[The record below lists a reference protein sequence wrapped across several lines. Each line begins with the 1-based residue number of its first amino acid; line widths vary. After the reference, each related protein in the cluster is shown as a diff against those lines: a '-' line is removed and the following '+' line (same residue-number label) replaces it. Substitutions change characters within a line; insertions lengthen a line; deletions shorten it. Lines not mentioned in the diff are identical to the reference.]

1 MREILFRGF
10 TPDENGKD
18 KAFVNGEW
26 IKGQWVQ
33 GSYWELD
40 KTTYCFKEDYE
51 RDPGNTEHYIVFDQM
66 TDWGLPN
73 RHLQADVLP
82 ETVGQYAGLTDKNG
96 KKIFEGDILRYF
108 VWGSFE
114 CFAVVRIGEYEQDG
128 SGNEY
133 PAIKVCGVYAE
144 VKRYCPLIKEDKD
157 CFPEY
162 LKKSSLLEIGKDI
175 FELVGNIYNNPELLK
190 GEEENA

>member
-33 GSYWELD
+33 GSYWELN

-73 RHLQADVLP
+73 RHLKADVIP
-82 ETVGQYAGLTDKNG
+82 ETIGQYTGLTDKNG
-96 KKIFEGDILRYF
+96 KKIFEGDI
-108 VWGSFE
+108 V
-114 CFAVVRIGEYEQDG
+114 
-128 SGNEY
+128 
-133 PAIKVCGVYAE
+133 
-144 VKRYCPLIKEDKD
+144 
-157 CFPEY
+157 
-162 LKKSSLLEIGKDI
+162 KKSWIYHYYVNHQRRSKINTFIGQIVFDSGSYIMKEQEEFIGSSPNGEWLEII
-175 FELVGNIYNNPELLK
+175 GNIHDNPELLK

>member
-18 KAFVNGEW
+18 KVFVNGEW

-33 GSYWELD
+33 GSYWELN

-82 ETVGQYAGLTDKNG
+82 ETVGQYTGLIDKNG
-96 KKIFEGDILRYF
+96 TKIFEGDIIKHYYDNTDKSMFDIGVILFDDKVCQFKRNSRVNTRYYNIH
-108 VWGSFE
+108 FE
-114 CFAVVRIGEYEQDG
+114 CEYEV
-128 SGNEY
+128 
-133 PAIKVCGVYAE
+133 I
-144 VKRYCPLIKEDKD
+144 
-157 CFPEY
+157 
-162 LKKSSLLEIGKDI
+162 
-175 FELVGNIYNNPELLK
+175 GNIHDNPELLK
-190 GEEENA
+190 GGEQ